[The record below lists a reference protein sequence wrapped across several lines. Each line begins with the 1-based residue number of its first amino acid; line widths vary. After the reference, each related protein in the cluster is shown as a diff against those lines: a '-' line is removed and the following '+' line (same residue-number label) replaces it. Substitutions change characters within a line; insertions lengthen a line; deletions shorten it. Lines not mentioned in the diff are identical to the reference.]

1 MAAKDVR
8 SQHIDVRCTK
18 AQKAAA
24 RRVMRAR
31 GHDSLGELVLALI
44 AEAAAPPDPPTCPRC
59 RFADCE
65 CPPEWRDS

>member
-18 AQKAAA
+18 AQKAQA
-24 RRVMRAR
+24 RRLMRVR
-31 GHDSLGELVLALI
+31 KCGSLGELVLALI
-44 AEAAAPPDPPTCPRC
+44 AEAAAPPEPETCPRC